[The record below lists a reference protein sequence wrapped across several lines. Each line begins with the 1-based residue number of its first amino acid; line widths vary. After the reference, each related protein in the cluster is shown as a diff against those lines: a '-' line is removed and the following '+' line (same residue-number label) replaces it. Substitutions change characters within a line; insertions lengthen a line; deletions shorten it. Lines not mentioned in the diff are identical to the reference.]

1 MHGCGNDFVII
12 DNRDQKLELNND
24 EIKLLC
30 DRHYG
35 IGCDQL
41 VVLDD
46 TNKNNVSAYALF
58 WNSDGSVSATCGNAT
73 RCIAAILF
81 METKTETLNIET
93 QNGRSLGEV
102 KFSSRT
108 LDIDILYYDDIIDE
122 KKNIPRSEIT
132 KFDFVL
138 RPLYD
143 LAPGHIHPNTRKT
156 HNKMLAD
163 NSYQKMIIKRISL
176 PLTV

>member
-1 MHGCGNDFVII
+1 MGFDGPNFYNLAAFFETKNDLVSL
-12 DNRDQKLELNND
+12 K
-24 EIKLLC
+24 KLLN
-30 DRHYG
+30 D
-35 IGCDQL
+35 
-41 VVLDD
+41 
-46 TNKNNVSAYALF
+46 
-58 WNSDGSVSATCGNAT
+58 
-73 RCIAAILF
+73 
-81 METKTETLNIET
+81 IET

-122 KKNIPRSEIT
+122 EKNIPRSEII

-163 NSYQKMIIKRISL
+163 NIYQKMIIKRISL
-176 PLTV
+176 PLPV